1 MSLIEQNQ
9 FVNVK
14 FINIENFEKIEQS
27 MFQFVVSFDFYV
39 FDIQSNYVVSIV
51 RLNNISFVFKLN
63 LIFLNFNK
71 FIFQNDNKL
80 TQFF

>member
-1 MSLIEQNQ
+1 MSLIKQNQ

-14 FINIENFEKIEQS
+14 FMNIKKFKEIEQS

-39 FDIQSNYVVSIV
+39 FDIQSNHVVLIV
-51 RLNNISFVFKLN
+51 CSNNISFIFELN
-63 LIFLNFNK
+63 LIFLNFHE